1 MKYLIKLLMI
11 ALIFNPQSF
20 SLAQSDVDT
29 QNLVDE
35 HNAQHDESSEVS
47 DEHDESSNEHDDSS
61 VEHDENSEEHDEN
74 SEEHDENSE
83 EHDKSSD
90 GHSSAGH
97 EEDGGHDEAESG
109 VVELSVESMKLA
121 NIEVSVLELQPLID
135 IISAPGE
142 VQLNQYASVE
152 ISPLVS
158 SVVVERHA
166 QLGDEVEANQSLIT
180 LASIEVASAQG
191 QLLLTSN
198 EWQRVRKLG
207 KAAVGSKRYTQNQV
221 AYEQARLT
229 LSAYGLD
236 DQQIDSIANRDIK
249 GTLGRFD
256 LTTPL
261 AGTVLRDNFKI
272 GQRIEPGQRL
282 FLIADE
288 SQIWI
293 EANLSPSQARKIQI
307 DTDVRINIGG
317 HWHNGKVIQKHHLLD
332 ETTRTIPVRISV
344 QPTGEHHHAGEF
356 VQVSIDLS
364 MQNDEDSTQTMT
376 LVVPESAL
384 IQDDEQ
390 NWTVFVRQE
399 GSNYRQ
405 TKIKRG
411 PTRGDRVSIS
421 GIKEGSSVVTKGAFF
436 LAAELAKSG
445 FDIHNH

>member
-1 MKYLIKLLMI
+1 
-11 ALIFNPQSF
+11 
-20 SLAQSDVDT
+20 
-29 QNLVDE
+29 
-35 HNAQHDESSEVS
+35 
-47 DEHDESSNEHDDSS
+47 
-61 VEHDENSEEHDEN
+61 
-74 SEEHDENSE
+74 
-83 EHDKSSD
+83 
-90 GHSSAGH
+90 
-97 EEDGGHDEAESG
+97 
-109 VVELSVESMKLA
+109 
-121 NIEVSVLELQPLID
+121 
-135 IISAPGE
+135 
-142 VQLNQYASVE
+142 
-152 ISPLVS
+152 
-158 SVVVERHA
+158 
-166 QLGDEVEANQSLIT
+166 
-180 LASIEVASAQG
+180 
-191 QLLLTSN
+191 
-198 EWQRVRKLG
+198 
-207 KAAVGSKRYTQNQV
+207 
-221 AYEQARLT
+221 
-229 LSAYGLD
+229 
-236 DQQIDSIANRDIK
+236 
-249 GTLGRFD
+249 
-256 LTTPL
+256 
-261 AGTVLRDNFKI
+261 LRDNFKI

-307 DTDVRINIGG
+307 DTDVRINIGS

-405 TKIKRG
+405 TTIKRG